1 MASATGRF
9 PIYFFAPCL
18 LRTLERKNERD
29 FFSLDKERPKLPFF
43 TAAFCYLSFDIKK
56 NKVGKRERKK
66 TTENIKLFQLLAL
79 ITSLC
84 KGANDH

>member
-1 MASATGRF
+1 MFLLISGDHIGGPNCS
-9 PIYFFAPCL
+9 PIWRLHGVFL
-18 LRTLERKNERD
+18 LRGLQ
-29 FFSLDKERPKLPFF
+29 LPFVD
-43 TAAFCYLSFDIKK
+43 LSFDIKK
-56 NKVGKRERKK
+56 IKSEEKERKK